1 VEIVGGQI
9 FFLTVTACGVQ
20 YDCGD
25 LAVLDDGIV
34 ENQRLTVD
42 YVAGS
47 TESTRAY
54 YGAILSAL
62 AKAK

>member
-1 VEIVGGQI
+1 MEIVGGQI
-9 FFLTVTACGVQ
+9 FYLTVTACDVQ

-25 LAVLDDGIV
+25 LAVLDDGIL

-54 YGAILSAL
+54 YGAILNAL